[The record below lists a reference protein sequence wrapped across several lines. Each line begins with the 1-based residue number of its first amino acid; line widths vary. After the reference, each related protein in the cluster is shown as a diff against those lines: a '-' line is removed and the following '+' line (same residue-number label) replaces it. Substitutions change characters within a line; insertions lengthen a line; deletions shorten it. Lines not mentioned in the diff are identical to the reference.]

1 MQKRWKT
8 TTYTHWIYWITN
20 LGRFRDQFFLVKSP
34 WNASWVES
42 SVRYPNYSQVDSPI
56 ICWLNPPFFLSN
68 IPSVTGCKSLGL
80 HTHILSYYCIILY
93 RILIHIWN
101 ISYMYCCHIP
111 TLCSCCINYI
121 PKIPKTRFNTNEILT
136 VKQKWKATQ
145 PVLERE
151 NRQGKYCCWMTE
163 CC

>member
-1 MQKRWKT
+1 MISFCNRNQPVSGSRIFKT
-8 TTYTHWIYWITN
+8 CSKINAETLKNNYVTTYTHWIYWITN

-34 WNASWVES
+34 WNASWVKS
-42 SVRYPNYSQVDSPI
+42 SVRYPKYSQVDSPI
-56 ICWLNPPFFLSN
+56 ICWLNPPRILSN
-68 IPSVTGCKSLGL
+68 IPSVTGCRSLGL

-121 PKIPKTRFNTNEILT
+121 PKIPKTRFNTN
-136 VKQKWKATQ
+136 
-145 PVLERE
+145 
-151 NRQGKYCCWMTE
+151 
-163 CC
+163 